1 MPNLTVIERESVL
14 VVDSRLV
21 ASSLVIADENL
32 LATVDK
38 YKERIKPEFGKIAF
52 QPRFSDCCKPGRFAW
67 LTEDRATFLMTLSR
81 NTDEVV
87 QCKLELLEAFFKA
100 KRVIKEI
107 ISTQA
112 KKITA

>member
-14 VVDSRLV
+14 FVDSRLV
-21 ASSLVIADENL
+21 ASSLVIADGNPL
-32 LATVDK
+32 TTVDK
-38 YKERIKPEFGKIAF
+38 YIERI
-52 QPRFSDCCKPGRFAW
+52 KPGRFAKV
-67 LTEDRATFLMTLSR
+67 TEDRATSLMNLSR

-87 QCKLELLEAFFKA
+87 QCKLELVEAFPKA

-112 KKITA
+112 QKITA